1 MTTLD
6 VALGYFR
13 RGWSIIPMQA
23 GTKMPTLRS
32 WASYQTARPK
42 EGSVRNWFRD
52 GLDVGIAVVLGDVSR
67 GLICRDFDQ
76 MESFERWAE
85 QYPQLAA
92 ELPIVETSR
101 GRHVYFV
108 GDVEQIREA
117 SRNAKSIIE
126 YDDGELRGGGL
137 CMLPFSRHP
146 SGKTYQWLRAPES
159 DIPKL
164 DLAETGFARSWGD
177 VACVTESTERA
188 ESTETT
194 ERTQTPEVILACQS
208 VSRLQ
213 NDSPLAVTQDSLQLH
228 SQDAIEHAITSTLP
242 TAPGQ
247 RNKLVFVLARALKAI
262 PGICDAPAKE
272 LDSIVR
278 RWHQLALPVIT
289 TEPFEETWIDFLK
302 AWPKVKFPLGA
313 DPMTDILQRAISNPM
328 PKAAERYEQQRLRL
342 LVSLCRELQASA
354 ASEPFYLS
362 CRTAGRLLEV
372 DHMTANRWLFLLESD
387 GLLTVT
393 QKGSRETNK
402 ATRYRYCGG

>member
-1 MTTLD
+1 MMTTLD
-6 VALGYFR
+6 VALDYLQ
-13 RGWSIIPMQA
+13 RGWSIIPMKA
-23 GTKMPTLRS
+23 GTKKPTLPS
-32 WASYQTARPK
+32 WKPYQDAPPRERT
-42 EGSVRNWFRD
+42 VRNWFRD

-76 MESFERWAE
+76 MDAFERWAE
-85 QYPQLAA
+85 QHPQLAA

-108 GDVEQIREA
+108 GDVQQIRKA
-117 SRNAKSIIE
+117 SANATTTIK

-137 CMLPFSRHP
+137 CVLPFSRHP
-146 SGKTYQWLRAPES
+146 SGKTYQWLHAPES
-159 DIPKL
+159 VIPKL
-164 DLAETGFARSWGD
+164 DLAETGFARPWGD
-177 VACVTESTERA
+177 VVRVTESTERAERA

-194 ERTQTPEVILACQS
+194 ERTERTEVMIGSQS

-213 NDSPLAVTQDSLQLH
+213 NDSSSGATQDPLHLH

-242 TAPGQ
+242 TASGQ

-272 LDSIVR
+272 LCSIVR
-278 RWHQLALPVIT
+278 RWHELARPVIT

-313 DPMTDILQRAISNPM
+313 DPMTDILQRAVRSPL
-328 PKAAERYEQQRLRL
+328 PKAAEQYEQQRLRL
-342 LVSLCRELQASA
+342 LVALCRELQASA
-354 ASEPFYLS
+354 ANEPFYLS

-372 DHMTANRWLFLLESD
+372 DHMTANR
-387 GLLTVT
+387 
-393 QKGSRETNK
+393 
-402 ATRYRYCGG
+402 

>member
-6 VALGYFR
+6 VALGYLQ
-13 RGWSIIPMQA
+13 RGWSIIPMKA
-23 GTKMPTLRS
+23 GTKMPTLRN
-32 WASYQTARPK
+32 WKSYQNARPN
-42 EGSVRNWFRD
+42 EGLVHNWFRD

-67 GLICRDFDQ
+67 GLVCRDFDQ
-76 MESFERWAE
+76 LKAFERWAE

-108 GDVEQIREA
+108 GDVQQIRNA
-117 SRNAKSIIE
+117 SANAATIIE
-126 YDDGELRGGGL
+126 FDDGELRGGGL

-146 SGKTYQWLRAPES
+146 SGKTYQWLHAPES
-159 DIPKL
+159 VIPKL
-164 DLAETGFARSWGD
+164 DLAETGLARRWSD
-177 VACVTESTERA
+177 VACVTEGTERA
-188 ESTETT
+188 ETT
-194 ERTQTPEVILACQS
+194 EMTQTPEVMLGCQA
-208 VSRLQ
+208 VSQLQ
-213 NDSPLAVTQDSLQLH
+213 NDSSLVGIQDPLHLH

-242 TAPGQ
+242 KAPGQ

-272 LDSIVR
+272 LCSIVR

-313 DPMTDILQRAISNPM
+313 DPMTDILQRAVSSPV
-328 PKAAERYEQQRLRL
+328 PKAAEPYEQQRLRL
-342 LVSLCRELQASA
+342 LVALCRELQASA
-354 ASEPFYLS
+354 ANEPFYLS

-387 GLLTVT
+387 GLLTVA
-393 QKGSRETNK
+393 QRGSRETNK
-402 ATRYRYCGG
+402 ATRFRYRGG